1 MTFLKLYVFKLIFEW
16 IITTKEKKKKK
27 KSLLQI
33 NRQINIIRKPT
44 F

>member
-27 KSLLQI
+27 SLLQI
-33 NRQINIIRKPT
+33 NLQINIIRKPT

>member
-1 MTFLKLYVFKLIFEW
+1 MKFLKLYVFKLIFEW

-27 KSLLQI
+27 SLLQI
-33 NRQINIIRKPT
+33 NLQINIIRKPT